1 MSRFLLR
8 NLLHFWRT
16 NLAVVAGVATA
27 VAVLSGAL
35 TVGGSVRQSLRD
47 LVVQRLGSTDVV
59 VASDRFFREDLAAAF
74 ASADGTGATTSSPII
89 HLQGVLTRELAR
101 QRTRTVQVYGVDERF
116 WRFHGLDRSGP
127 DDRTALVGHTLA
139 EALGITAGDTL
150 LLRIETPG
158 AVPRES
164 LYGRRESVGRTI
176 RLTCGSV
183 IGARDLGEFALR
195 SSQGP
200 VLTIFVPLA
209 RLQRDL
215 GQVGRANNV
224 LVGASPGPAD
234 PARVRTTL
242 DRAVTLEDLGVT
254 LKPLPSGRGAVVESS
269 RLLLDEAL
277 ARAAHDA
284 AADAG
289 VPASGVFSYLANAI
303 RAHGR
308 SIPYSVITAADL
320 GQGALASIRPPGD
333 PALLPGKMEPGEAIW
348 LNEWAARD
356 LGVAA
361 GDPVEVD
368 YYRWLDDGRLM
379 EETARFRVAGVVAIA
394 GDVDTAMAPEVPGIS
409 DARDMTAWDPPFP
422 MDLGRIRPADEDYWQ
437 RYRATPKAFVSLA
450 RGQQLWSSRYG
461 RLSSV
466 RMVWEPGVSS
476 EAGHAKAAAGLADRL
491 RARLHPESGGFVIT
505 PVRANGLEASRG
517 STDFGEYFV
526 YFSFFLITAAVL
538 LAALFF
544 RLGVEQRVREIGTLQ
559 AVGFPT
565 ATVRRLFLLEGAVL
579 SGIGS
584 LLGLLGAVAYGGVL
598 VVGLRTWWI
607 DAVGTSQVFLH
618 VSARDLGV
626 GAAAG
631 VLASLG
637 AVLWALRGL
646 RHASA
651 RALLAGVLESGDAR
665 RQRSRVLGI
674 VASVAV
680 LGAVALSAAAV
691 AGRVPDVA
699 GFFGTGV
706 LLLVA
711 MLSAIAWALRH
722 MPAHPIT
729 RPGWLALVRLGA
741 RHLTY
746 RPGRSLLCV
755 ALIAFATFVIVSV
768 EGFRKDALD
777 ASHAPSSGTG
787 GFPLVARTTL
797 PVFEDPNSDAGR
809 EALGIGASDRPEL
822 SGIRFVPF
830 RERAGED
837 ASCLNLYA
845 PAEPRILGASSSFIR
860 EGRFAFQAS
869 LAATAE
875 QQRNPWLLLE
885 TPQAGGAIPAVGD
898 ANTLQ
903 YVLHVAIGDEVVVR
917 GDGGAPV
924 RLRIVGAL
932 RDTIL
937 QGELIIAEASFLRA
951 FPDREGF
958 RVFLLETDAAR
969 AGTLV
974 APLEESLSDWGAEV
988 ELSADRLAAFHRVEN
1003 TYLSTFQSLGAL
1015 GLILG
1020 TVGLAA
1026 VLLRNVLERRR
1037 EIGLLRAVGYG
1048 RRTISFII
1056 IVENVLL
1063 MLIGL
1068 ASGAASAIVAIVPAL
1083 LARGGS
1089 VPVAAAGSM
1098 LVVVL
1103 IGGVLSSLVAVV
1115 AVSRMPLLGSLRS
1128 E

>member
-1 MSRFLLR
+1 VSRLLLR

-27 VAVLSGAL
+27 VAVLTGAL

-74 ASADGTGATTSSPII
+74 HSADEAGATTSSPII
-89 HLQGVLTRELAR
+89 HLQGVLTRESAR
-101 QRTRTVQVYGVDERF
+101 LRTRTVQVYGVDDRF

-127 DDRTALVGHTLA
+127 DDRTALVGSALA
-139 EALGITAGDTL
+139 DALGIAAGETL

-164 LYGRRESVGRTI
+164 LYGRRENVGRTI

-183 IGARDLGEFALR
+183 IGTSDLGEFALR
-195 SSQGP
+195 SSQEA
-200 VLTIFVPLA
+200 VLAIFVPLA

-215 GQVGRANNV
+215 GQAGRVNTV
-224 LVGASPGPAD
+224 LVGASPGPVD
-234 PARVRTTL
+234 PERVRAAI
-242 DRAVTLEDLGVT
+242 DRAVTLQDLGVT
-254 LKPLPSGRGAVVESS
+254 LRPLPSGRGVAVESS

-277 ARAAHDA
+277 ARAARGA

-303 RAHGR
+303 RANGR
-308 SIPYSVITAADL
+308 TIPYSVITATDI
-320 GQGALASIRPPGD
+320 GHDALASIRPNAD
-333 PALLPGKMEPGEAIW
+333 SRLPQETMAPGEAIW

-356 LGVAA
+356 LSASA
-361 GDPVEVD
+361 GNPVEVD
-368 YYRWLDDGRLM
+368 YYRWLDDGRLV

-394 GDVDTAMAPEVPGIS
+394 GDVDTTMAPDVPGIS

-422 MDLGRIRPADEDYWQ
+422 MDLGRIRPADEDYWE

-450 RGQQLWSSRYG
+450 RGQELWSSRHG

-466 RMVWEPGVSS
+466 RMAWVPGSAF
-476 EAGHAKAAAGLADRL
+476 EADPTEAAVRVGDRL
-491 RARLHPESGGFVIT
+491 RARLDPEAGGFLIT

-526 YFSFFLITAAVL
+526 YFSFFLIAAAVL
-538 LAALFF
+538 LAAMFF

-559 AVGFPT
+559 AVGFST
-565 ATVRRLFLLEGAVL
+565 ATIRRLFLLEGVVL
-579 SGIGS
+579 SGVGS

-631 VLASLG
+631 MIASLG

-651 RALLAGVLESGDAR
+651 RAMLAGVLESSDAR

-674 VASVAV
+674 VAAAAL
-680 LGAVALSAAAV
+680 LGAVALSVGAV
-691 AGRVPDVA
+691 AGHVPDVA

-711 MLSAIAWALRH
+711 ILSAMTVGLRH
-722 MPAHPIT
+722 TPVHPIT
-729 RPGWLALVRLGA
+729 KPGWLALVRLGA

-768 EGFRKDALD
+768 EGFRKDARAAD
-777 ASHAPSSGTG
+777 HAPTSGTG
-787 GFPLVARTTL
+787 GFPLVLRTAL
-797 PVFEDPNSDAGR
+797 PVFENPNGEAGR
-809 EALGIGASDRPEL
+809 EALGIGASDRPAL
-822 SGIRFVPF
+822 TGIRFVPF

-845 PAEPRILGASSSFIR
+845 PAEPRILGAPSSFIR

-885 TPQAGGAIPAVGD
+885 APQADGAIPAVGD

-924 RLRIVGAL
+924 RLRLVGAL

-1003 TYLSTFQSLGAL
+1003 TYLSTFQSLGTL

-1020 TVGLAA
+1020 TFGLAA

-1048 RRTISFII
+1048 GGAIAFIVV
-1056 IVENVLL
+1056 VENVLL

-1068 ASGAASAIVAIVPAL
+1068 ASGAASAMVAIVPAL
-1083 LARGGS
+1083 LARGGA
-1089 VPVAAAGSM
+1089 VPVAAAGTM